1 MLTTQQSVAARIK
14 ALLSKTTDNGCTE
27 AEAMSAA
34 EKARE
39 LMDRYNID
47 RGEVGMEEEGVYAA
61 KSPLSKFKSLCIRE
75 LLASRIASFCDCR
88 AWFTRGGV
96 GTLTFF
102 GLRSD
107 ADFAVWLSENLD
119 QFVQRAAIE
128 YMARQPRAKRG
139 PDLLDALADIH
150 PLDARELWEREKG
163 FVLGAVGRINERLR
177 ELEQLR
183 RTGAGTGRSLVVVKS
198 AMVER
203 EFIKLGMNLRPGRGT
218 SVSSRDGGAR
228 AAGYAAGNQASFGRP
243 INGGRGLAAIGR
255 G

>member
-107 ADFAVWLSENLD
+107 ADFAVWLSD
-119 QFVQRAAIE
+119 T
-128 YMARQPRAKRG
+128 
-139 PDLLDALADIH
+139 H